1 MKFIILAG
9 GLGERLWPMSR
20 IMNPKS
26 LLKLHEKKSL
36 LQKTCEF
43 ALEIT
48 KAKNILTVGNVK
60 TAVDCK
66 IQLNKVDKS
75 LPMILEPM
83 QKNTAAAIAA
93 ALEFIKSKRDET
105 IVILPVDFGVKDTEK
120 LKEAISKMLKIA
132 SKGYIASI
140 GIKPKYAESGYGYII
155 AGEDFQGGK
164 RVEKFVE
171 KPDYNKALEFSKN
184 KNCYWNCGIY
194 AAKASVLL
202 EAIKTYAP
210 EVCKNFSKEMFDF
223 DCKIKYE
230 YYENILAKSIDSAVI
245 EKVKNLVM
253 VEIQTE
259 WSDLG
264 SWSAMYEKGIKDK
277 NSNVIEGNILTDNV
291 KNSLIYSQKELVCV
305 SGVNNKII
313 VETDDALF
321 VADKSHLQEMN
332 KLITEIKKRDK
343 KLLETHK
350 TVIKPWGYYTVL
362 NVGEGWL
369 TKIISVS
376 AGQSLSLQSHN
387 HRSEHWVI
395 LEGSAAISLDD
406 KKIKLNKG
414 QSIDIP
420 VKSKHLL
427 SNNEKDVLK
436 ILEVQKGEILS
447 EDDIVR
453 YEDKYG
459 RV

>member
-321 VADKSHLQEMN
+321 VADK
-332 KLITEIKKRDK
+332 
-343 KLLETHK
+343 